1 MQNHDRSKRFL
12 RRRPALV
19 IALGYFAIACAHETQ
34 NRPSSTARD
43 FVAAVKSV
51 VRLQAC
57 ARSNDTGCVDSLI
70 AVGSTLGSVLRYLPG
85 KTDSLTGGRS
95 YWVMS
100 RDANG
105 ERGRPAFLGDA
116 SGQVFEARYDP
127 RWDQMGPD
135 STATLLLLRTP
146 VAYLRD
152 VFDCIKG
159 TYPSY
164 LGEYPLD
171 LRYAEHREPP
181 GRCISF
187 PDQSSAVFLVDQ
199 GNRVGSG
206 RFVVQYQASP
216 PDSSRGYPTSFLLQ
230 AWPVT
235 YGEASIRSF
244 FVDTTGD
251 VHFTNENRRATSA
264 DPLVFGCEG
273 RGVPY
278 DCRVRIAESADLTGH
293 SMR

>member
-1 MQNHDRSKRFL
+1 MTP
-12 RRRPALV
+12 RRRALAV
-19 IALGYFAIACAHETQ
+19 AVGYFAIACGHETQ
-34 NRPSSTARD
+34 NHPPSTERD
-43 FVAAVKSV
+43 FVAAVRSV

-57 ARSNDTGCVDSLI
+57 ARSNDTACVDSLV

-85 KTDSLTGGRS
+85 KTDSLTGGRN

-127 RWDQMGPD
+127 RWDQSGPD
-135 STATLLLLRTP
+135 SAATLLLLRTP
-146 VAYLRD
+146 VVYLRE
-152 VFDCIKG
+152 VFDCIG
-159 TYPSY
+159 TTYGSY
-164 LGEYPLD
+164 LGEYPVD
-171 LRYAEHREPP
+171 LSHTEHREPP
-181 GRCISF
+181 GRCISS
-187 PDQSSAVFLVDQ
+187 PDQSSAVFQMDQ

-206 RFVVQYQASP
+206 KFVIQYQASQ
-216 PDSSRGYPTSFLLQ
+216 PDPRRGYPTSFSLQ
-230 AWPVT
+230 AWPAT

-244 FVDTTGD
+244 LVDTAGN
-251 VHFTNENRRATSA
+251 VHFTNENRRATIA

-273 RGVPY
+273 NGVPY
-278 DCRVRIAESADLTGH
+278 DCAVRIAESTDLTGH